1 MRAREPAAIPGGRV
15 TLKPLRHRYAQGI
28 LAAADDEEVFE
39 WLPFARFT
47 RLDEVHRWIEEA
59 LVEREADRRIPF
71 VVEQSNDGLVVGSTS
86 FRDLDLRNA
95 KVEIGSTWFS
105 RSSWGT
111 GANLE
116 SKLLLMTYAFE
127 SLNLERV
134 FIRADE
140 LNLRAQRAHEKL
152 GAVKEGVHRHEVL
165 RRDGS
170 WCNSI
175 HYSILSGEWPA
186 AKLRLHTRLAELQRG
201 NRNQT

>member
-1 MRAREPAAIPGGRV
+1 VRAFEPLAIPGERV
-15 TLKPLRHRYAQGI
+15 TLKPLRHRHAEGI
-28 LAAADDEEVFE
+28 LVAADDEEVFE
-39 WLPFARFT
+39 WLPFAQFT
-47 RLDEVHRWIEEA
+47 RLDEVRGWIEEA
-59 LVEREADRRIPF
+59 LAEREADRRIPF
-71 VVEQSNDGLVVGSTS
+71 VVEQSHDDLVVGSTS

-186 AKLRLHTRLAELQRG
+186 AKLRLQAQLAEIQRG
-201 NRNQT
+201 NRNQA